1 MDAKDKELI
10 MLLLTAS
17 GGIDRIAIGG
27 SYASTPDPIA
37 TIITTLST
45 AAWTVASTGVAT
57 LNSVPKVWELSGLN
71 AGTIAEMVLVYS
83 SGNLPAGD
91 ADFGDYVEFVS
102 ISPTKSCVDGDIAQ
116 VTGATLTIT
125 D

>member
-1 MDAKDKELI
+1 
-10 MLLLTAS
+10 
-17 GGIDRIAIGG
+17 
-27 SYASTPDPIA
+27 
-37 TIITTLST
+37 
-45 AAWTVASTGVAT
+45 
-57 LNSVPKVWELSGLN
+57 
-71 AGTIAEMVLVYS
+71 MVLVYS